1 MLESTRTRDAHPRR
15 TTMTT
20 LTILDLPVTEQLDRR
35 AMSAVRGGSSFYF
48 PGYVSKYDLTF
59 NTQQLI
65 DQKQSTENHNGVNV
79 AFGEDI
85 TSNVKPKQE
94 AHNTSNIN
102 IGSGF
107 MVR

>member
-1 MLESTRTRDAHPRR
+1 MK
-15 TTMTT
+15 T
-20 LTILDLPVTEQLDRR
+20 LTIQDLPVTEELDRR

-48 PGYVSKYDLTF
+48 PGYDVSKYDLTF

-65 DQKQSTENHNGVNV
+65 DQSQSTENHNGVNV
-79 AFGEDI
+79 AFANDI
-85 TSNVKPKQE
+85 SSNVKPKQE
-94 AHNTSNIN
+94 AQNTSTIN

>member
-1 MLESTRTRDAHPRR
+1 MK
-15 TTMTT
+15 T
-20 LTILDLPVTEQLDRR
+20 LTILDLPVTEELDRR

-48 PGYVSKYDLTF
+48 PGYDVSKYDLTF

-65 DQKQSTENHNGVNV
+65 DQSQSTESHNGVNV
-79 AFGEDI
+79 AFANDI

-94 AHNTSNIN
+94 AHNTSTIN